1 MAKIVIKASTAANR
15 LIATLTQIG
24 KFKSCRVRQ
33 TPNAYSGAY
42 TTMHPRQA
50 NSFAVVATWNSTTRI
65 GLPDSGP
72 QNC

>member
-50 NSFAVVATWNSTTRI
+50 NSFAVVAT
-65 GLPDSGP
+65 
-72 QNC
+72 